1 MNDKKTH
8 IAVSNG
14 TQPVSLFED
23 QKIRMAWD
31 AEKEEWYFSIVDV
44 VGVLTDSVD
53 PTVYWRKL
61 KQRLK
66 AEGNE
71 TVTKCHGLKMT
82 ASDGKKR
89 LTDVADTEQLLRAD
103 AIQAL
108 MRYSLVT
115 ACNQLKMRS
124 PKDGINY
131 LTDVS
136 NAEAAKRAELAKAEL
151 AAYKALPWYK
161 KIFG

>member
-1 MNDKKTH
+1 MAH
-8 IAVSNG
+8 FSR
-14 TQPVSLFED
+14 
-23 QKIRMAWD
+23 IR
-31 AEKEEWYFSIVDV
+31 I
-44 VGVLTDSVD
+44 L
-53 PTVYWRKL
+53 
-61 KQRLK
+61 
-66 AEGNE
+66 
-71 TVTKCHGLKMT
+71 
-82 ASDGKKR
+82 
-89 LTDVADTEQLLRAD
+89 AD

-136 NAEAAKRAELAKAEL
+136 NAEAAKRAELAEAEL

>member
-1 MNDKKTH
+1 MGFK
-8 IAVSNG
+8 G
-14 TQPVSLFED
+14 TGGHGSAHFSR
-23 QKIRMAWD
+23 IR
-31 AEKEEWYFSIVDV
+31 I
-44 VGVLTDSVD
+44 L
-53 PTVYWRKL
+53 P
-61 KQRLK
+61 
-66 AEGNE
+66 
-71 TVTKCHGLKMT
+71 
-82 ASDGKKR
+82 
-89 LTDVADTEQLLRAD
+89 D

-136 NAEAAKRAELAKAEL
+136 NAEAAKRAELAEAEL

>member
-1 MNDKKTH
+1 
-8 IAVSNG
+8 
-14 TQPVSLFED
+14 
-23 QKIRMAWD
+23 
-31 AEKEEWYFSIVDV
+31 
-44 VGVLTDSVD
+44 
-53 PTVYWRKL
+53 
-61 KQRLK
+61 
-66 AEGNE
+66 
-71 TVTKCHGLKMT
+71 
-82 ASDGKKR
+82 
-89 LTDVADTEQLLRAD
+89 
-103 AIQAL
+103 

-136 NAEAAKRAELAKAEL
+136 NAEAAKRAELAEAEL

>member
-1 MNDKKTH
+1 MGFK
-8 IAVSNG
+8 G
-14 TQPVSLFED
+14 TGGHGSAHFSR
-23 QKIRMAWD
+23 IR
-31 AEKEEWYFSIVDV
+31 I
-44 VGVLTDSVD
+44 L
-53 PTVYWRKL
+53 
-61 KQRLK
+61 
-66 AEGNE
+66 
-71 TVTKCHGLKMT
+71 
-82 ASDGKKR
+82 
-89 LTDVADTEQLLRAD
+89 AD

-136 NAEAAKRAELAKAEL
+136 NAEAAKRAELAEAEL
-151 AAYKALPWYK
+151 AANKALPWYK

>member
-1 MNDKKTH
+1 MGFKVTGGYGSAH
-8 IAVSNG
+8 FSR
-14 TQPVSLFED
+14 
-23 QKIRMAWD
+23 IR
-31 AEKEEWYFSIVDV
+31 I
-44 VGVLTDSVD
+44 L
-53 PTVYWRKL
+53 
-61 KQRLK
+61 
-66 AEGNE
+66 
-71 TVTKCHGLKMT
+71 
-82 ASDGKKR
+82 
-89 LTDVADTEQLLRAD
+89 AD

-136 NAEAAKRAELAKAEL
+136 NAEAAKRAELAEAEL